1 MALTVAQLVLDAQN
15 DASLKHALLEQPEVV
30 SQERNL
36 PAIVI
41 AAAARALRKEDS
53 APTGFWY

>member
-15 DASLKHALLEQPEVV
+15 DAALKHALLERPQEV
-30 SQERNL
+30 SKERNL
-36 PAIVI
+36 PALVI
-41 AAAARALRKEDS
+41 AAATRALRKEDS